1 MARGRDEAA
10 VAGAI
15 CGGKERALTAH
26 MCYRITPARATN
38 DESQALTATAPDRP
52 DAADALDAF
61 RQNRVYLGAD
71 HRRNERRTWIV
82 AAICAA
88 TLAALVAGG
97 ITTRSMA
104 LVASGLHM
112 AAHVAALVVAAGA
125 YVLARRHAGNPA
137 FSFGTGK
144 LGYLAGFANGVVL
157 AVTAVL
163 IGAESVARLVTP
175 EAVDYQD
182 ALPIAAGGLVVN
194 LVCMW
199 LLRPTG
205 AAAARNDPQGDLNL
219 SAAHLH
225 LSADAAVGVLT
236 LAALAA
242 GRFGLG
248 FADPLAGL
256 LAAVL
261 VAQFAWTLLRRA
273 GAALLDI
280 NPSDAL
286 TSEVRQRLSAE
297 GERVIDLHLWRLGP
311 GHHAVIA
318 VIASEHPQP
327 VATYRARL
335 AGLAGLSHVTVE
347 VRGNHDHGCGH
358 MHGVSA

>member
-1 MARGRDEAA
+1 M
-10 VAGAI
+10 
-15 CGGKERALTAH
+15 
-26 MCYRITPARATN
+26 
-38 DESQALTATAPDRP
+38 TAPDTTDTP
-52 DAADALDAF
+52 QALDAF
-61 RQNRVYLGAD
+61 RADRVYLGAD

-82 AAICAA
+82 TVICAL

-97 ITTRSMA
+97 AVTRSMA

-112 AAHVAALVVAAGA
+112 AAHVAALLTASVAYA
-125 YVLARRHAGNPA
+125 LARRHAGNPA

-144 LGYLAGFANGVVL
+144 LGYLAGFANAVIL

-163 IGAESVARLVTP
+163 IGVESATRLLRP
-175 EAVDYQD
+175 EAVDFGD

-194 LVCMW
+194 LICIW
-199 LLRPTG
+199 LLKPTG
-205 AAAARNDPQGDLNL
+205 VAAQRNDPEGDLNL

-225 LSADAAVGVLT
+225 LTADAAVSVLAV
-236 LAALAA
+236 AAIAA
-242 GRFGLG
+242 GRQFDWS

-256 LAAVL
+256 CAALL
-261 VAQFAWTLLRRA
+261 VGRFAWSLMRRT

-280 NPSDAL
+280 NPSPEL
-286 TSEVRQRLSAE
+286 TAEVRRRLSDA

-318 VIASEHPQP
+318 VIASAHPKP

-347 VRGNHDHGCGH
+347 VRNDSHDHGHDHHGH
-358 MHGVSA
+358 SHG

>member
-1 MARGRDEAA
+1 M
-10 VAGAI
+10 
-15 CGGKERALTAH
+15 
-26 MCYRITPARATN
+26 
-38 DESQALTATAPDRP
+38 TAPDTTDTP
-52 DAADALDAF
+52 QALDAF
-61 RQNRVYLGAD
+61 RADRVYLGAD

-82 AAICAA
+82 TVICAL

-97 ITTRSMA
+97 AVTRSMA

-112 AAHVAALVVAAGA
+112 AAHVAALLTASVAYA
-125 YVLARRHAGNPA
+125 LARRHAGNPA

-144 LGYLAGFANGVVL
+144 LGYLAGFANAVIL

-163 IGAESVARLVTP
+163 IGVESATRLLRP
-175 EAVDYQD
+175 EAVDFGD

-194 LVCMW
+194 LVCIW
-199 LLRPTG
+199 LLKPTG
-205 AAAARNDPQGDLNL
+205 VAAQRNDPEGDLNL

-225 LSADAAVGVLT
+225 LTADAAVSVLAV
-236 LAALAA
+236 AAIAA
-242 GRFGLG
+242 GRQFGWS

-256 LAAVL
+256 CAALL
-261 VAQFAWTLLRRA
+261 VGRFAWSLMRRT

-280 NPSDAL
+280 NPSPEL
-286 TSEVRQRLSAE
+286 TAEVRRRLSDG

-318 VIASEHPQP
+318 VIASAHPKP

-347 VRGNHDHGCGH
+347 VRNDSHDHGHDHHGH
-358 MHGVSA
+358 SHG

>member
-1 MARGRDEAA
+1 
-10 VAGAI
+10 
-15 CGGKERALTAH
+15 L
-26 MCYRITPARATN
+26 
-38 DESQALTATAPDRP
+38 TAPDTTDTP
-52 DAADALDAF
+52 QALDAF
-61 RQNRVYLGAD
+61 RADRVYLGAD

-82 AAICAA
+82 TVICAL

-97 ITTRSMA
+97 AVTRSMA

-112 AAHVAALVVAAGA
+112 AAHVAALLTASVAYA
-125 YVLARRHAGNPA
+125 LARRHAGNPA

-144 LGYLAGFANGVVL
+144 LGYLAGFANAVIL

-163 IGAESVARLVTP
+163 IGVESVMRLAQP
-175 EAVDYQD
+175 EAVDFGD

-194 LVCMW
+194 LVCIW

-205 AAAARNDPQGDLNL
+205 VAAQRNDPEGDLNL

-225 LSADAAVGVLT
+225 LTADAAVSVLAV
-236 LAALAA
+236 AAIAA
-242 GRFGLG
+242 GRQFGWS

-256 LAAVL
+256 AAALL
-261 VAQFAWTLLRRA
+261 VGRFAWSLMRRT

-280 NPSDAL
+280 NPSPEL
-286 TSEVRQRLSAE
+286 TAEVRRRLSDA

-318 VIASEHPQP
+318 VISSRNPQP

-347 VRGNHDHGCGH
+347 VRNDSHDHGHDHSHGH
-358 MHGVSA
+358 G